1 MNLPTIF
8 KQCHTDIAVD
18 IPPEIILCIFSN
30 DKFIRLLDE
39 LNTKLQYHITKLHA
53 GEYQTNIDLNANL
66 ISLDTGDIVGT
77 FTITCISKPDR
88 PNVIFTSLTIRI
100 GDEDDE
106 NLQKYL
112 KKGLSKLL
120 VGINLQFF
128 YNFFKDEDKN
138 LIIDVDASSG
148 FWGKMGLINVPEDID
163 ADDDRTGYEKFIL
176 LKDAYKWALRKDCEI
191 NWCSPSF
198 EKVFIKKQRRRTRA
212 NGKISKKRKRSNKKR
227 KSIRK

>member
-1 MNLPTIF
+1 MSLTKIF
-8 KQCHTDIAVD
+8 KQCHTDITID
-18 IPPEIILCIFSN
+18 IPPEIILCIFSD

-88 PNVIFTSLTIRI
+88 PDIIFTSLTIRI

-106 NLQKYL
+106 TMRKYL

-120 VGINLQFF
+120 VGVNLQFF

-138 LIIDVDASSG
+138 LIIDTDASSG
-148 FWGKMGLINVPEDID
+148 FWEKMGLIDVPEDID
-163 ADDDRTGYEKFIL
+163 TDDDRSGYEKFIL
-176 LKDAYKWALRKDCEI
+176 LKNAYKWALRKDCEI
-191 NWCSPSF
+191 NWCSPAF
-198 EKVFIKKQRRRTRA
+198 ENLFIGYYIIFIQL
-212 NGKISKKRKRSNKKR
+212 
-227 KSIRK
+227 